1 MKYSN
6 ERPGGLSYLI
16 NFWSE
21 NIKLDKTGQEGLAN
35 TKQQSSISRF
45 GIVACCRN
53 SVEKK
58 LFKFKVCVLRC
69 SDTN

>member
-35 TKQQSSISRF
+35 TKQQQSQVF
-45 GIVACCRN
+45 QDLLLA
-53 SVEKK
+53 VEI
-58 LFKFKVCVLRC
+58 L
-69 SDTN
+69 